1 MKKIC
6 CLCLIFL
13 LIAGC
18 SKEIT
23 ISLTTDTITVNVH
36 DELPDSQVL
45 QYVNCNNMV
54 CSEDIELDIRRD
66 ELNLNKVGE
75 YTIDVLHNGSG
86 YPVKVKVID
95 VENPTIH
102 VEPFTIEQFEN
113 IIWDREMYN
122 RIQLIVGDNAT
133 DDNSLYNSVKVE
145 GLDPAVAGE
154 QEVTFTV
161 KDASRN
167 EASIKVMVTVNPK
180 PVVVV
185 KPTPPPVVVEPEV
198 PEVTTP
204 SDATGSD
211 ATPSDATP
219 SDATGSDA
227 TPSDSTPSDATDT
240 DATTPSDA
248 TGSDATPSDATA
260 SDATGS
266 DATATDSTPSD
277 ATGSDGEKETPVIN
291 RVTMTVKEVMD
302 LLDSSRRNEIIYVS
316 QTWCSHCQAFVKTLD
331 SYLAER
337 DDLIVREVILDLE
350 PQTEVITQNV
360 NGEDVIHYV
369 YADFETFK
377 KEYKIDFV
385 GTPSIFIIRNG
396 RVRETLIGNQ
406 SIEILHDKLDSI
418 SNY

>member
-6 CLCLIFL
+6 CLCLTL
-13 LIAGC
+13 LLAVGC

-66 ELNLNKVGE
+66 ELNLDKVGE
-75 YTIDVLHNGSG
+75 YTIDVLYNGSG

-102 VEPFTIEQFEN
+102 VEPFTIEQYEN

-122 RIQLIVGDNAT
+122 RIQLIVSDNAT
-133 DDNSLYNSVKVE
+133 DENSLYNSVKVE

-167 EASIKVMVTVNPK
+167 EAVVKVIVTVNPK

-198 PEVTTP
+198 PETTP
-204 SDATGSD
+204 SDATSSDSTPSDATNSDATGSD
-211 ATPSDATP
+211 ATPSDAT
-219 SDATGSDA
+219 GSDA
-227 TPSDSTPSDATDT
+227 TNSDAATPSDATE
-240 DATTPSDA
+240 
-248 TGSDATPSDATA
+248 SDATPSDATN
-260 SDATGS
+260 SDATSS
-266 DATATDSTPSD
+266 DATSTDATPSD
-277 ATGSDGEKETPVIN
+277 ATDSDIEKETPTVN
-291 RVTMTVKEVMD
+291 RVAMSTKAVMD
-302 LLDSSRRNEIIYVS
+302 LLDASRKSEVIYVS
-316 QTWCSHCQAFVKTLD
+316 QTWCTHCQAFVKTLD

-337 DDLIVREVILDLE
+337 DDLIVREIVLDLE

-360 NGEDVIHYV
+360 NGEDVIHYE
-369 YADFETFK
+369 YADFEAFK
-377 KEYKIDFV
+377 KDYKIDFV

-396 RVRETLIGNQ
+396 KVRETLIGNQ

>member
-6 CLCLIFL
+6 CLCLSFL
-13 LIAGC
+13 LVVGC

-54 CSEDIELDIRRD
+54 CSDDIELDIRRD
-66 ELNLNKVGE
+66 ELNLDKVGE
-75 YTIDVLHNGSG
+75 YTIDVLYNGSG

-95 VENPTIH
+95 VEDPIIH

-122 RIQLIVGDNAT
+122 RIQLIVSDNAT
-133 DDNSLYNSVKVE
+133 DENSLYNSVKVE

-161 KDASRN
+161 RDASRN
-167 EASIKVMVTVNPK
+167 ETSVKVIVTVNAK
-180 PVVVV
+180 PIVVV

-211 ATPSDATP
+211 STPSDATD
-219 SDATGSDA
+219 SDAATGSDA
-227 TPSDSTPSDATDT
+227 TPSDSTSSDATDSDAATPSDATSS
-240 DATTPSDA
+240 DATSSDA
-248 TGSDATPSDATA
+248 TGSDAT
-260 SDATGS
+260 GS
-266 DATATDSTPSD
+266 DSTPSD

-291 RVTMTVKEVMD
+291 RVTMTVKEVME

-331 SYLAER
+331 SYLSER
-337 DDLIVREVILDLE
+337 DDLIVREIVLDLE

-360 NGEDVIHYV
+360 NGEDVIHYE
-369 YADFETFK
+369 YADFEAFK
-377 KEYKIDFV
+377 KEYNIDFV

>member
-6 CLCLIFL
+6 CLCLTL
-13 LIAGC
+13 LLAAGC

-23 ISLTTDTITVNVH
+23 ISLTTDMITVNVH
-36 DELPDSQVL
+36 DELPDAKIL

-66 ELNLNKVGE
+66 ELNLDKVGE
-75 YTIDVLHNGSG
+75 YTIDVLYNGSG
-86 YPVKVKVID
+86 YPLKVKVID

-102 VEPFTIEQFEN
+102 VEPFTIEQYEN

-122 RIQLIVGDNAT
+122 RIQLTVSDNAT
-133 DDNSLYNSVKVE
+133 DENTLYNSIKVE
-145 GLDPAVAGE
+145 GLDPSIAGE
-154 QEVTFTV
+154 QLVTFTL

-167 EASIKVMVTVNPK
+167 ETSISVTVTVEPK

-185 KPTPPPVVVEPEV
+185 KPTPPVVVPPKEPEI
-198 PEVTTP
+198 TTP
-204 SDATGSD
+204 SDATPNDATGSDVTGSD

-219 SDATGSDA
+219 SDAT
-227 TPSDSTPSDATDT
+227 DT
-240 DATTPSDA
+240 DSEDDTP
-248 TGSDATPSDATA
+248 
-260 SDATGS
+260 
-266 DATATDSTPSD
+266 
-277 ATGSDGEKETPVIN
+277 EILR
-291 RVTMTVKEVMD
+291 RVTMTAKDVLN
-302 LLDSSRRNEIIYVS
+302 LLDSSRKNEVIYVS

-337 DDLIVREVILDLE
+337 DDLIVREIVLDLE

-360 NGEDVIHYV
+360 NGEDVIHYE
-369 YADFETFK
+369 YADFEAFK
-377 KEYKIDFV
+377 KQYNIDFV

-396 RVRETLIGNQ
+396 KVRETLIGNQ

-418 SNY
+418 SNN

>member
-6 CLCLIFL
+6 CLCLTL
-13 LIAGC
+13 LLAAGC

-23 ISLTTDTITVNVH
+23 ISLTTDMITVNVH
-36 DELPDSQVL
+36 DELPDAKIL

-66 ELNLNKVGE
+66 ELNLDKVGE
-75 YTIDVLHNGSG
+75 YTIDVLYNGSG
-86 YPVKVKVID
+86 YPLKVKVID

-102 VEPFTIEQFEN
+102 VEPFTIEQYEN

-122 RIQLIVGDNAT
+122 RIQLTVSDNAT
-133 DDNSLYNSVKVE
+133 DENTLYNSIKVE
-145 GLDPAVAGE
+145 GLDPSIAGE
-154 QEVTFTV
+154 QLVTFTL

-167 EASIKVMVTVNPK
+167 ETSISVTVTVEPK

-185 KPTPPPVVVEPEV
+185 KPTPPVVVPPKEPEI
-198 PEVTTP
+198 TTP
-204 SDATGSD
+204 SDATPNDASGTDATPSDATESD

-219 SDATGSDA
+219 SDATESDA
-227 TPSDSTPSDATDT
+227 TPSDATDT
-240 DATTPSDA
+240 DSEDDTP
-248 TGSDATPSDATA
+248 
-260 SDATGS
+260 
-266 DATATDSTPSD
+266 
-277 ATGSDGEKETPVIN
+277 EILR
-291 RVTMTVKEVMD
+291 RVTMTAKDVLN
-302 LLDSSRRNEIIYVS
+302 LLDSSRKNEVIYVS

-337 DDLIVREVILDLE
+337 DDLIVREIILDLE

-360 NGEDVIHYV
+360 NGEDVIHYE
-369 YADFETFK
+369 YADFEAFK
-377 KEYKIDFV
+377 KQYNIDFV

-396 RVRETLIGNQ
+396 KVKETLIGNQ

-418 SNY
+418 SNN

>member
-6 CLCLIFL
+6 CLCLTL
-13 LIAGC
+13 LLAAGC

-75 YTIDVLHNGSG
+75 YTIDVLYNGSG

-102 VEPFTIEQFEN
+102 VDPFTIEQYEN

-122 RIQLIVGDNAT
+122 RIQLIVSDNAT
-133 DDNSLYNSVKVE
+133 DENSLYNSVKVE

-167 EASIKVMVTVNPK
+167 EASVKVLVTVNPK

-198 PEVTTP
+198 PEITTPSDATGSDSTPSDATP

-211 ATPSDATP
+211 ATGSDATPSDATGSDATNTDAATPSDATTSDATP

-227 TPSDSTPSDATDT
+227 TPSD
-240 DATTPSDA
+240 A
-248 TGSDATPSDATA
+248 TGSDATVSDI
-260 SDATGS
+260 
-266 DATATDSTPSD
+266 
-277 ATGSDGEKETPVIN
+277 EKETPTVN
-291 RVTMTVKEVMD
+291 RVTMTVKEVME
-302 LLDSSRRNEIIYVS
+302 LLDGSRRNEVIYIS

-337 DDLIVREVILDLE
+337 DDLIVREIVLDLE
-350 PQTEVITQNV
+350 PQSEVITQNV
-360 NGEDVIHYV
+360 NGEDVIHYE
-369 YADFETFK
+369 YADFEAFK
-377 KEYKIDFV
+377 KDYNIDFV

-418 SNY
+418 SNN

>member
-6 CLCLIFL
+6 CLCLTL
-13 LIAGC
+13 LLAAGC

-23 ISLTTDTITVNVH
+23 ISLTTDMITVNVH
-36 DELPDSQVL
+36 DELPDAKIL

-66 ELNLNKVGE
+66 ELNLDKVGE
-75 YTIDVLHNGSG
+75 YTIDVLYNGSG
-86 YPVKVKVID
+86 YPLKVKVID

-102 VEPFTIEQFEN
+102 VEPFTIEQYEN

-122 RIQLIVGDNAT
+122 RIQLTVSDNAT
-133 DDNSLYNSVKVE
+133 DENTLYNSIKAE
-145 GLDPAVAGE
+145 GLDPSIAGE
-154 QEVTFTV
+154 QLVTFTL

-167 EASIKVMVTVNPK
+167 ETSISVTVTVEPK

-185 KPTPPPVVVEPEV
+185 KPTPPVVVPPKE

-204 SDATGSD
+204 SDATPNDATGSDATPTDATPSDATPNDASGTDATPSDATESD

-219 SDATGSDA
+219 SDATESDA
-227 TPSDSTPSDATDT
+227 TPNDATDT
-240 DATTPSDA
+240 DSEDDTP
-248 TGSDATPSDATA
+248 
-260 SDATGS
+260 
-266 DATATDSTPSD
+266 
-277 ATGSDGEKETPVIN
+277 EILR
-291 RVTMTVKEVMD
+291 RVTMSAKDVLS
-302 LLDSSRRNEIIYVS
+302 LLDSSRKNEVIYVS

-337 DDLIVREVILDLE
+337 DDLIVREIVLDLE

-360 NGEDVIHYV
+360 NGEDVIHYE
-369 YADFETFK
+369 YADFEAFK
-377 KEYKIDFV
+377 KQYDIDFV

-396 RVRETLIGNQ
+396 KVRETLIGNQ

-418 SNY
+418 SNN

>member
-6 CLCLIFL
+6 CICLSFL
-13 LIAGC
+13 LVVGC

-75 YTIDVLHNGSG
+75 YTIDVLYNGSG

-102 VEPFTIEQFEN
+102 VEPFTIEQYEN

-122 RIQLIVGDNAT
+122 RIQLIVSDNAT
-133 DDNSLYNSVKVE
+133 DENSLYNSVKVE

-161 KDASRN
+161 RDASRN
-167 EASIKVMVTVNPK
+167 EASTKVMVTVNPK

-185 KPTPPPVVVEPEV
+185 KPTPPPVVVVPEV

-211 ATPSDATP
+211 STPSDATNSDATGSDATPSDSTPSDATNSDATPSDATESDATP
-219 SDATGSDA
+219 SDATESDATGSDA
-227 TPSDSTPSDATDT
+227 TPSDSTPSDATD
-240 DATTPSDA
+240 SDI
-248 TGSDATPSDATA
+248 
-260 SDATGS
+260 
-266 DATATDSTPSD
+266 
-277 ATGSDGEKETPVIN
+277 EKETPIVN
-291 RVTMTVKEVMD
+291 RVTMTVKEVME
-302 LLDSSRRNEIIYVS
+302 LLDGSRRNEVIYVS

-331 SYLAER
+331 NYLAGRE
-337 DDLIVREVILDLE
+337 DLIVREIVLDLE
-350 PQTEVITQNV
+350 PQSEVITQNV
-360 NGEDVIHYV
+360 NGEDVIHYE
-369 YADFETFK
+369 YTDFEVFK
-377 KEYKIDFV
+377 KDYNIDFV

>member
-6 CLCLIFL
+6 CLCLTL
-13 LIAGC
+13 LLAAGC

-23 ISLTTDTITVNVH
+23 ISLTTDMITVNVH
-36 DELPDSQVL
+36 DELPDAKIL

-66 ELNLNKVGE
+66 ELNLDKVGE
-75 YTIDVLHNGSG
+75 YTIDVLYNGSG
-86 YPVKVKVID
+86 YPLKVKVID

-102 VEPFTIEQFEN
+102 VEPFTIEQYEN

-122 RIQLIVGDNAT
+122 RIQLTVSDNAT
-133 DDNSLYNSVKVE
+133 DENTLYKSIKVE
-145 GLDPAVAGE
+145 GLDPSIAGE
-154 QEVTFTV
+154 QLVTFTL

-167 EASIKVMVTVNPK
+167 ETSISVTVTVEPK

-185 KPTPPPVVVEPEV
+185 KPTPPVVVPPKEPEI
-198 PEVTTP
+198 TTP
-204 SDATGSD
+204 SDATPNDATGSDATGSDATPNDATPSDATPNDASGTDATPSDATESD

-219 SDATGSDA
+219 SDATESDA
-227 TPSDSTPSDATDT
+227 TPSDATDT
-240 DATTPSDA
+240 DSEDDTP
-248 TGSDATPSDATA
+248 
-260 SDATGS
+260 
-266 DATATDSTPSD
+266 
-277 ATGSDGEKETPVIN
+277 EILR
-291 RVTMTVKEVMD
+291 RVTMTAKDVLN
-302 LLDSSRRNEIIYVS
+302 LLDSSRKNEVIYVS

-337 DDLIVREVILDLE
+337 DDLIVREIILDLE

-360 NGEDVIHYV
+360 NGEDVIHYE
-369 YADFETFK
+369 YADFEAFK
-377 KEYKIDFV
+377 KQYNIDFV

-396 RVRETLIGNQ
+396 KVKETLIGNQ

-418 SNY
+418 SNN